1 MLLDFQVSNFR
12 AFAKPALFSLAA
24 SNYDASSLPGN
35 MITPKLPGISR
46 IKFLR
51 GAAVYGA
58 NASGKSN
65 LIRAIFYLKRLVR
78 QSYKSERGEELP
90 HDPFLLNETSKHEP
104 TLIAIRFV
112 AKGIRYHYELAF
124 TAQRVLEE
132 SLSAFPNGIAQLWFR
147 RQWDEEKND
156 YVYSPD
162 KSEYF
167 IIRSIDKETSKEN
180 ALFLST
186 LGNLTNHPKIGD
198 VYDWFRNRL
207 AVINLSESSE
217 LEHANTLNRFKKDKQ
232 GILRFLKQADLGITD
247 INLQKKPLPEK
258 ILESLPEELQKQ
270 TRGEY
275 VDVIFSH
282 RGEGGKE
289 YNLGL
294 EDESVGTGRFF
305 ALIGAWM
312 DLIEDGKVLF
322 LDELETSLHPL
333 LTRELVRMAM
343 DPNINT
349 KNAQII
355 FATHDPL
362 LLDRTLLRRDQIWLT
377 EKTDEGDSIL
387 YALSEYKNAPNN
399 RESLVRGYLSGRY
412 GGVPFIPEGLM

>member
-1 MLLDFQVSNFR
+1 
-12 AFAKPALFSLAA
+12 
-24 SNYDASSLPGN
+24 
-35 MITPKLPGISR
+35 
-46 IKFLR
+46 
-51 GAAVYGA
+51 
-58 NASGKSN
+58 
-65 LIRAIFYLKRLVR
+65 
-78 QSYKSERGEELP
+78 
-90 HDPFLLNETSKHEP
+90 
-104 TLIAIRFV
+104 
-112 AKGIRYHYELAF
+112 
-124 TAQRVLEE
+124 
-132 SLSAFPNGIAQLWFR
+132 NGIAQLWFR